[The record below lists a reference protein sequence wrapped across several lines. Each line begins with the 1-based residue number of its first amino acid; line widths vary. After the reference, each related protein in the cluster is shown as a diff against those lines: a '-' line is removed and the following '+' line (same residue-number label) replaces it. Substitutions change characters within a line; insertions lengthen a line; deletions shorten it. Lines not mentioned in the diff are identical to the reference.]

1 MPKRK
6 PGTRALAAASIGAL
20 CLLLLGVATP
30 EARAEY
36 GDVVINNYSDKAGMR
51 PVVFP
56 HWFHRVRFACK
67 ACHADL
73 GFQFRAGGNDINMVK
88 IIDGQFCGG
97 LAQGIGGA
105 LYEELVYDSQGQIA
119 TATFMD
125 YLLPT
130 AAEMPLEIVNRI
142 LELTPS
148 TANPLGVKG
157 GAEAGIS
164 GALAVIGNAVADALA
179 PLGGH
184 VTALPLKPDRVL
196 ALCRG
201 GNGAQRE
208 HDTSAGPA
216 ALLANPASRVAN
228 RSARVIVMPSS
239 ARDSQPGR
247 APRPAPGSSVKPPH
261 GPRRYRDSGSS
272 ISRRC
277 PHDGRRCRI
286 CK

>member
-1 MPKRK
+1 MDYAFGTHVAVVEVD
-6 PGTRALAAASIGAL
+6 PGLGTVKLLKHVIAYDIGRAIN
-20 CLLLLGVATP
+20 P
-30 EARAEY
+30 M
-36 GDVVINNYSDKAGMR
+36 VV
-51 PVVFP
+51 
-56 HWFHRVRFACK
+56 
-67 ACHADL
+67 
-73 GFQFRAGGNDINMVK
+73 
-88 IIDGQFCGG
+88 DGQFCGG

-105 LYEELVYDSQGQIA
+105 LYEELVYDSQGQLA

-125 YLLPT
+125 YLIPT

-208 HDTSAGPA
+208 QDTSAGP
-216 ALLANPASRVAN
+216 V
-228 RSARVIVMPSS
+228 
-239 ARDSQPGR
+239 GR
-247 APRPAPGSSVKPPH
+247 P
-261 GPRRYRDSGSS
+261 
-272 ISRRC
+272 
-277 PHDGRRCRI
+277 
-286 CK
+286 